1 MPDGRQLR
9 IQHADFGWIISLSD
23 GIEHFRPKLRDA
35 LADVSGG
42 DRNAGWL
49 VRLEEQL
56 ERDLQTQAHMQR
68 RLY

>member
-42 DRNAGWL
+42 DRDAGWL
-49 VRLEEQL
+49 VRLEQQVQRDL
-56 ERDLQTQAHMQR
+56 ERRPHAHR
-68 RLY
+68 